1 MLNKGLRLTRCLAPA
16 YVLSKVSHHYPGSR
30 CSSVARK
37 VYKPQ
42 HTTSGLW
49 ALAYAIFST
58 WHAIHSLHHQS
69 HELLF
74 ILQNPAKHCQLHE
87 ALPKAWISG
96 LPHLGSLQESCRCLL
111 SYISKTLPIYF
122 HLLASSTRL
131 GASSSRGSIRCL
143 FLDTDKVPR
152 TQQVLKK

>member
-1 MLNKGLRLTRCLAPA
+1 MLNKDLRPTSCLAPA
-16 YVLSKVSHHYPGSR
+16 YVLSKISHHYPGSR
-30 CSSVARK
+30 CSSIAGK
-37 VYKPQ
+37 VYKPH

-49 ALAYAIFST
+49 ALVYAIFST

-87 ALPKAWISG
+87 AFPKAQISG
-96 LPHLGSLQESCRCLL
+96 LPHFGSLQASCRYLL
-111 SYISKTLPIYF
+111 SYISKTLFIYF
-122 HLLASSTRL
+122 YLLAFSTRL
-131 GASSSRGSIRCL
+131 CAASSRGIICFI

-152 TQQVLKK
+152 TE